1 MTTVKELIKELK
13 QIEDKSQTVIWQY
26 YLAEH
31 FCFDLD
37 GPQTMAT
44 KKEFDRVAEK
54 TDSFTIWEDTAQEIN
69 DLVFTEIAKRN
80 N

>member
-1 MTTVKELIKELK
+1 MTTVKELIKELE
-13 QIEDKSQTVIWQY
+13 QIEDKGQTIIWQY

-31 FCFDLD
+31 FSFDLD
-37 GPQTMAT
+37 GPQTTAT
-44 KKEFDRVAEK
+44 QKEFDKVAKK

-69 DLVFTEIAKRN
+69 DLVFDEIAKRN

>member
-1 MTTVKELIKELK
+1 MTTVKQLIEELE
-13 QIEDKSQTVIWQY
+13 QIEAKGQTIIWQY

-37 GPQTMAT
+37 GPQTTAT
-44 KKEFDRVAEK
+44 EKEFAKVAEK

-69 DLVFTEIAKRN
+69 DLVFDEITKRDN
-80 N
+80 

>member
-1 MTTVKELIKELK
+1 MTTVQQLIEQLE
-13 QIEDKSQTVIWQY
+13 QIEDKNQPIIWQY
-26 YLAEH
+26 YTAEH

-44 KKEFDRVAEK
+44 KEEFARVAEK
-54 TDSFTIWEDTAQEIN
+54 MDSFTIWEDTAQEVN
-69 DLVFTEIAKRN
+69 DLVFEEITKRN